1 MSPILSFLFHYSLH
15 GGFNA
20 WLGLFKVLSDRFLFS
35 VLRDRFL
42 FRVAGDRVLFR
53 VLSSRVI
60 FRASVGS
67 SSWSL
72 VLVLWHVVCHQ
83 LHQQLEGF
91 TMIFCF
97 KHFNS
102 NRFFDNFV
110 GKFDAIKFLKKG
122 FILHFWLG
130 SEYTYAESFIFR
142 SIHPR
147 VLRKIAFLKDF
158 SKFLETFP
166 WLSTFQRSYRSKI
179 GLLHGCYL
187 VKQLFWCFLNSY
199 IRDYLRFFNT
209 PVTPHSNYTF
219 TTT

>member
-110 GKFDAIKFLKKG
+110 GKFDAIKFQKYSSKG
-122 FILHFWLG
+122 ITKDSF
-130 SEYTYAESFIFR
+130 SERFFR
-142 SIHPR
+142 ISR
-147 VLRKIAFLKDF
+147 NVSLTEYF
-158 SKFLETFP
+158 SKKL
-166 WLSTFQRSYRSKI
+166 
-179 GLLHGCYL
+179 
-187 VKQLFWCFLNSY
+187 
-199 IRDYLRFFNT
+199 
-209 PVTPHSNYTF
+209 
-219 TTT
+219 